1 MGKEIERKFLV
12 QGNTWKSLAPGILYR
27 QGYLVSDRQRTV
39 RVRLAGNTGY
49 LTIKGETSGAT
60 RDEYEYEIPA
70 ADAVAMLDNLCAGPL
85 IEKRRH
91 KIAYA
96 GQTWEVDEFT
106 GDNTGLV
113 VAEIELGSED
123 QHFELPVWVGAEVTE
138 DPRYYNASLVKNP
151 YKNWK

>member
-12 QGNTWKSLAPGILYR
+12 RGNTWKSLAPGILYR

-113 VAEIELGSED
+113 VAEIELCSED
-123 QHFELPVWVGAEVTE
+123 QQFELPVWVGAEVTE